1 MLSYTYCPVQRFYFG
16 LIVQQPHRTEKYDNN
31 RSSSPTVISCWD
43 FNWYFSFMS
52 NTAEFCGH
60 VLLMRARCHLWLQQY
75 TKWESHSLGVN
86 TTSSFPTNLPLFY
99 FYLFIDIWKW
109 TVLSTLNSSDIHF
122 ICEYYD
128 KPKVLGSVYIV
139 FILRADNITYKAI
152 WSLWIES
159 LPPPPLKRCLLS

>member
-1 MLSYTYCPVQRFYFG
+1 MLPYTYCPVQSFYFG

-86 TTSSFPTNLPLFY
+86 TTSTSVQ
-99 FYLFIDIWKW
+99 YLQSSCREHIGQ
-109 TVLSTLNSSDIHF
+109 LSVGVDRWRCCWVMMRLLQNIAGITENWIQTR
-122 ICEYYD
+122 
-128 KPKVLGSVYIV
+128 VV
-139 FILRADNITYKAI
+139 FFEDNATISRGHNK
-152 WSLWIES
+152 
-159 LPPPPLKRCLLS
+159 